1 MNHHRLQTST
11 SQILKISFPIMLGS
25 AAQNVLALV
34 DSTFLYHYDEASFAA
49 MGFIGVFYLVIAA
62 MGFSISRGGQIW
74 IARKMGEGSVLEVGR
89 LFQTVFVVE
98 GLVALLLFAIVK
110 LFGPWIIGL
119 FIDDPQLASLCNDYL
134 QPRSYGIFF
143 SYFGVA
149 LIALYTGIAR
159 TTFILVSTVIL
170 FSVNTVLD
178 YLFVFGV
185 GGAPELGIAGAGWAS
200 TIAEAA
206 AFVSFIVYMIFDHK
220 IKDFRI
226 TSILRF
232 DPRMIWQILSTSNH
246 LLWQTFFAMGSWVA
260 FFGMVENMGQHALA
274 ISNLARMIYLVL
286 SIPCWGL
293 ASGTNTIV
301 SHFVGSRKRM
311 AVKPLVWKIIW
322 ITLILTWIL
331 AIPVVFFP
339 KVTLYPILG
348 KSDMSLLVQAQPTFY
363 MLLAIL
369 SLFSIGGIYFNG
381 LLGTGATGLGLR
393 MQVVATIL
401 YLIFI
406 YVAIHFLQW
415 PIYLV
420 WSAEL
425 LYWGFL
431 LGVSAYLLEKYRW
444 TNYAPY
450 Q

>member
-1 MNHHRLQTST
+1 MNRHTIQTST
-11 SQILKISFPIMLGS
+11 SQILKISLPIMLGS
-25 AAQNVLALV
+25 AAQNVISLV
-34 DSTFLYHYDEASFAA
+34 DSTFLYHYDEPSFAA

-89 LFQTVFVVE
+89 LFQTGFVVE
-98 GLVALLLFAIVK
+98 GIVALLLFIIIK
-110 LFGPWIIGL
+110 FFGLWIIGL
-119 FIDDPQLASLCNDYL
+119 FIDDPHLAALCDDYL

-159 TTFILVSTVIL
+159 TTFILVSTVVL
-170 FSVNTVLD
+170 FTVNTVLD
-178 YLFVFGV
+178 YLFVFGI

-200 TIAEAA
+200 TIAEGA
-206 AFVSFIVYMIFDHK
+206 AFVSFLAYMFFDSK
-220 IKDFRI
+220 IKPFRL
-226 TSILRF
+226 TSLLRF
-232 DPRMIWQILSTSNH
+232 EPRMFWQILSTSNH

-293 ASGTNTIV
+293 ASATNTIV

-311 AVKPLVWKIIW
+311 AVKPLVWKIIR
-322 ITLILTWIL
+322 ITLIMTWAI
-331 AIPVVFFP
+331 AIPTIFFP
-339 KVTLYPILG
+339 QFTLYPILG
-348 KSDMSLLVQAQPTFY
+348 KSDMTLLAQAQPTFY

-369 SLFSIGGIYFNG
+369 TLFSIGGIYFNG

-393 MQVVATIL
+393 MQIIATL
-401 YLIFI
+401 VYLVFI
-406 YVAIHFLQW
+406 YVTINYLHW
-415 PIYLV
+415 PIYWV

-425 LYWGFL
+425 LYWALL

-444 TNYAPY
+444 TQYAPY
-450 Q
+450 H